1 MVLVL
6 FIKSKSCNAV
16 CHFSLFYEPSKTK
29 FTVTYVTDFCVESFR
44 NHCSV
49 IRTFLKIFKNC
60 IIFSK
65 FTVKHSLQNN
75 FLKDH
80 WVLLQGIC
88 ICLFFIDI
96 WWHSDCTRVTK
107 DVIISEGTLF
117 IQKLQNILTDIPFVC
132 GLKLY

>member
-1 MVLVL
+1 ML

-49 IRTFLKIFKNC
+49 IRTFLKIFQNC

-65 FTVKHSLQNN
+65 FTVKHSFQNN

-80 WVLLQGIC
+80 KVFLQGIYF
-88 ICLFFIDI
+88 CLFFIDI
-96 WWHSDCTRVTK
+96 WWNSDCTRVTK
-107 DVIISEGTLF
+107 DVIISEGNFIYTKTSKHLNWYPFCLWIKTL
-117 IQKLQNILTDIPFVC
+117 
-132 GLKLY
+132 LK